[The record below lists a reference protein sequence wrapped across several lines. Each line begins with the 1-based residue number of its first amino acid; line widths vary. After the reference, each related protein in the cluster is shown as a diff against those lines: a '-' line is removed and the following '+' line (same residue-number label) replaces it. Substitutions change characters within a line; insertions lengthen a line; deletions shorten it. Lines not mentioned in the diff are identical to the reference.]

1 MIAAF
6 DCDGTLIRGDAT
18 RCFLLLLQGRL
29 GIALVVIKLIPQL
42 INWQLG
48 GLSTAKMKETLLN
61 AALQATTQQH
71 KQKVL
76 HQSLP
81 AELIRLICPETLQR
95 LLWHQQQGHR
105 CLIITAS
112 PELLIQSLANHLNVE
127 LIGTRC
133 SDTLNTSLNQPFE
146 LQSENCKGAEKLRR
160 LEAYLGY
167 LPPPEQLEAYGD
179 SKGDRELLRASNRP
193 HYRRF
198 TADIQPYQADK
209 PFMSLLPLLAIGL
222 IALGLRGLMMLSSQQ
237 WADLYEA
244 TARLLFWLP
253 LIYGLLAISYL
264 GRYWRWRILLG
275 SSSIGGWSW
284 HDLMGWF
291 QGFALTATPG
301 KFGELNRV
309 QQLHHKL
316 GYPRLPLVHTFVAE
330 RLCDGAAVLIWL
342 AVLLPS
348 SLLNLKASII
358 DFTSSA
364 SVLIF
369 TGMSLFIGC
378 IIARRKLHS
387 ILHMIWARYG
397 HHFPKG
403 AISQACVPAT
413 GVSLAF
419 WATEGL
425 ILWLLVLLLSPTSIS
440 PLTSI
445 GIYLFSGTAGLL
457 SNVPG
462 GVGVNE
468 ATTTLLLQQSGVPV
482 EVGLPIAILRR
493 ILTIWS
499 ITALAG
505 ISNLLPVSS
514 TK

>member
-29 GIALVVIKLIPQL
+29 GIALVMMKLIPQL
-42 INWQLG
+42 IKWQLG
-48 GLSTAKMKETLLN
+48 RRSTAKMKESLLN
-61 AALQATTQQH
+61 AALQATTQHH

-81 AELIRLICPETLQR
+81 AELIRLILPETLQR
-95 LLWHQQQGHR
+95 LRWHQQQGHR

-112 PELLIQSLANHLNVE
+112 PEPLIQSLANHLNVE

-133 SDTLNTSLNQPFE
+133 SDPLITSLNQPFE
-146 LQSENCKGAEKLRR
+146 LQSENCKGIEKLRR
-160 LEAYLGY
+160 MESYLGY

-209 PFMSLLPLLAIGL
+209 TFMSLLPLLAIGL

-237 WADLYEA
+237 WADLYA
-244 TARLLFWLP
+244 AITRLLLWLP

-275 SSSIGGWSW
+275 SCSVGRWSW
-284 HDLMGWF
+284 QDLMGWF

-301 KFGELNRV
+301 KLGELNRV

-316 GYPRLPLVHTFVAE
+316 EYPRLPLVHTFVAE

-348 SLLNLKASII
+348 ALLNLKASIV
-358 DFTSSA
+358 DFTSST
-364 SVLIF
+364 SVLIS
-369 TGMSLFIGC
+369 TGVSLFIAC
-378 IIARRKLHS
+378 IIARRKLRS
-387 ILHMIWARYG
+387 ILHMIWTRYG
-397 HHFPKG
+397 HHLPKG
-403 AISQACVPAT
+403 AIAQACFPAT
-413 GVSLAF
+413 AVSLAF

-425 ILWLLVLLLSPTSIS
+425 ILWLLVLLLSPISIS
-440 PLTSI
+440 PISGI

-457 SNVPG
+457 SSVPG
-462 GVGVNE
+462 GIGVNE
-468 ATTTLLLQQSGVPV
+468 AATTLLLQQFGVPV
-482 EVGLPIAILRR
+482 EIGLPISILRR

-505 ISNLLPVSS
+505 LSNLFKISDN
-514 TK
+514 